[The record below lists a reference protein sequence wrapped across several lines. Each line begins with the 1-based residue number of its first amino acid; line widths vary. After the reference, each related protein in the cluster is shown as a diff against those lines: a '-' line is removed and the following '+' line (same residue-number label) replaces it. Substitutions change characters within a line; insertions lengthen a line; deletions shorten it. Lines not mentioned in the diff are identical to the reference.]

1 MIVFYEK
8 APFVFE
14 IINFLKFPPPFK
26 FFFLAVANFGK
37 KLER

>member
-14 IINFLKFPPPFK
+14 IINFLKFPPFK